1 MRKCKINDCNN
12 SSPKLTTCEIY
23 RQINDLCQTDS
34 VTDQK
39 IRDLCVA
46 GIMVGKE
53 VTKKI
58 TPEKLEELIDE
69 GAENKHQ
76 MTLFFSRID
85 KEYKHSW
92 EDRVKI
98 KTYLGIVWR
107 KREEK

>member
-1 MRKCKINDCNN
+1 MIKCKIHDSNN

-23 RQINDLCQTDS
+23 RQINDLCQSDS
-34 VTDQK
+34 EIDQK

-46 GIMVGKE
+46 GIMIGKE

-69 GAENKHQ
+69 GAENKKQ
-76 MTLFFSRID
+76 MVLLFKRVD

-92 EDRVKI
+92 EDRVRI
-98 KTYLGIVWR
+98 KTELGIVWR
-107 KREEK
+107 